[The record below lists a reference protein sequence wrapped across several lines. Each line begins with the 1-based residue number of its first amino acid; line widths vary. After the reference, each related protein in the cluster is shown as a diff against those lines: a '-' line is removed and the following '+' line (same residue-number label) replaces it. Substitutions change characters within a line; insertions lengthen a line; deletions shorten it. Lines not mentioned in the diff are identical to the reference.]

1 MKLENFIL
9 HIVNPDPRAVKNDAR
24 LKKFLESRKMIE
36 KWGLGDAAFQEPIDA
51 DLIRLFLRYLSA
63 AQDVE
68 VHPERRSKDG
78 VVLLEALKG
87 RNELINKTLGAWNR
101 ALGHAGAA
109 NDKDELQKKI
119 AALEKLLAEA

>member
-63 AQDVE
+63 APDVE

-87 RNELINKTLGAWNR
+87 RGCGFPSCDRAQKAINYFHYRVLPNPPPAPCTPPPAPCRLP
-101 ALGHAGAA
+101 
-109 NDKDELQKKI
+109 I
-119 AALEKLLAEA
+119 